1 MGRNGVTMTM
11 PNPIDLQGRT
21 LFDARGDAIG
31 VIEGVYL
38 DNLTRTP
45 EWAAVR
51 LGPQAI
57 ALVPIADALQVSGGD
72 LQVIFDRDMVHAAP
86 HQLSG
91 LDNQVTEATEEQL
104 YRYYGSVDGVTS
116 DEEATGQAADGM
128 KERAAEAAGEA
139 RDIAGDVAA
148 DAIDVAEDARD
159 EAIDVAGDARDRAAE
174 VAASARDQAVAVVE
188 TAKEETAEV
197 AQLASAEAR
206 ELYETTKIELQDQ
219 AETQLEQL
227 AEALH
232 RFAGQALA
240 LARGNAAQGGQVGDL
255 VGRAGRELQSV
266 ARDIEA
272 KGSPGLLRDAQ
283 RIVRQRPR
291 AAVIG
296 TAAAVVAG
304 ARLMGTPTG
313 ERLKERL
320 APLKEQ
326 AIEAGRSVAEEM
338 KPVAQHHVEQMK
350 AVASEAMDQVAQEAE
365 GAAADVK
372 ETATRAGRTVKGTA
386 KRSATDVKSTATR
399 SSATTKAT
407 ARAAAA
413 QPAPRAAVTAA
424 VRRSPTRSVRTTT
437 TVR

>member
-1 MGRNGVTMTM
+1 MTMTM

-21 LFDARGDAIG
+21 VFDARGDAIG

-51 LGPQAI
+51 LGPEAI

-72 LQVIFDRDMVHAAP
+72 LQVTFDGDMVHAAP
-86 HQLSG
+86 HQLTG
-91 LDNQVTEATEEQL
+91 LDNQVTEATEEEL
-104 YRYYGSVDGVTS
+104 YRYYGSVDGLTS
-116 DEEATGQAADGM
+116 DDEAAYDSADGI
-128 KERAAEAAGEA
+128 KDGAAGAAGEA
-139 RDIAGDVAA
+139 KDIAADIAGQAVDVAGDA
-148 DAIDVAEDARD
+148 RDDAIDVAEDARD
-159 EAIDVAGDARDRAAE
+159 RAAD

-206 ELYETTKIELQDQ
+206 ELFETTKTELQDQ

-266 ARDIEA
+266 GRDIEA

-291 AAVIG
+291 AAIIG

-304 ARLMGTPTG
+304 ARLMGTPAG

-350 AVASEAMDQVAQEAE
+350 AVASEAMDQVAQDA
-365 GAAADVK
+365 GAAADDVK

-386 KRSATDVKSTATR
+386 KRSATDVKGTAKG
-399 SSATTKAT
+399 SAATTKAIT
-407 ARAAAA
+407 RAAAA
-413 QPAPRAAVTAA
+413 RPAAPRAATTAA
-424 VRRSPTRSVRTTT
+424 VRRSPPRSVRTST